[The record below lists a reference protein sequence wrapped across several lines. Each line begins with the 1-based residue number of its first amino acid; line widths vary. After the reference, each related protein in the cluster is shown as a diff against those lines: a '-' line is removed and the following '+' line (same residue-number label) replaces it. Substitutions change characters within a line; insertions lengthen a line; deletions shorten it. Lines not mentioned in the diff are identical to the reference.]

1 MLSFQNTQIAFK
13 HKSDAELS
21 RAKYLFTLMGVP
33 FLVKKGPMFV
43 NTAFKWGLPVKSILK
58 ATLFRQFCGGE
69 TLQESIKTSQKL
81 NKYKV
86 KTILDYSVEGE
97 HNEKAFD
104 ACRDEIIKTLEHS
117 SHHREV
123 IFSACKVSGLGNT
136 ALLTKIQSGETIN
149 YNEKDEES
157 RIIKRMEAIAFAAV
171 RNRTPVFFDAE
182 ESWFQNWIDQ
192 QVERLMERHNTETPW
207 IYTTLQLYRHD
218 RYQYLQDLHQRA
230 VDKQYIVGVKLVRG
244 AYLEKE
250 TRRAEEQ
257 GYQNPIQ
264 PNKAATDHD
273 FDAACT
279 YCIENIQQIAMCAG
293 THNEESSLR
302 ITQQMEA
309 KQISVHHPHICFAQ
323 LLGMSDHISYNLAA
337 AGYTTAKYL
346 PFGPVAS
353 VLPYLFRRAE
363 ENSSVAGQTGRELEL
378 IKKEL
383 KRRG

>member
-21 RAKYLFTLMGVP
+21 RAKFLFSLMGYP
-33 FLVKKGPMFV
+33 FLVKKGPTLV
-43 NTAFKWGLPVKSILK
+43 NKALNWGLPVKSILK
-58 ATLFRQFCGGE
+58 ATLFKQFCGGE
-69 TLQESIKTSQKL
+69 TLNESVKTSQKL
-81 NKYKV
+81 NKYNV

-97 HNEKAFD
+97 NNEKAFD

-136 ALLTKIQSGETIN
+136 ALLTKIQSGAEISNT
-149 YNEKDEES
+149 ERDEES

-182 ESWFQNWIDQ
+182 ESWFQQWIDLQ
-192 QVERLMERHNTETPW
+192 TERLMERHNQETPW

-218 RYQYLQDLHQRA
+218 RLQYLKDLHQSA
-230 VDKQYIVGVKLVRG
+230 LQKSYIPGVKLVRG

-250 TRRAEEQ
+250 TQRSVELQ
-257 GYQNPIQ
+257 YPNPMQ
-264 PNKAATDHD
+264 PDKASTDRD
-273 FDAACT
+273 FDAACA
-279 YCIENIQQIAMCAG
+279 YCLDHIDTIALCAG
-293 THNEESSLR
+293 THNEYSSLR
-302 ITQQMEA
+302 ITQIMEE
-309 KQISVHHPHICFAQ
+309 KQIPVNHPNICFAQ

-346 PFGPVAS
+346 PYGPVEA
-353 VLPYLFRRAE
+353 VMPYLFRRAE
-363 ENSSVAGQTGRELEL
+363 ENSSVAGQTGRELDL